1 MKNIIY
7 LILIVLIILGC
18 SNRNEINPDI
28 TYNGSAVIQL
38 TITNLTD
45 TTSFYYKTS
54 PILPYGCVIKKEE
67 INHNG
72 DYYFT
77 YKTTMPDH
85 IEFSIIKNFQTY
97 LMPNDTLKIVANLDP
112 SIDKEIA
119 VQIDGVYGDISKYYF
134 KKTETLEYWDLRE
147 PISNY
152 SNPSVPLERAFSL
165 SDSIFQNEKDFLID
179 YKKDH
184 KLPEW
189 FCNIIK
195 MDIEYFR
202 MLNRPTLI
210 SYRKFF
216 FNQNVPNP
224 ETYYLSDNMPVYN
237 PDAIFSKRYYDYLDI
252 YFGLKHEDLNNKS
265 GLERMVPLF
274 ERSIPEAQ
282 KELKEDI
289 LEYYFAS
296 RLSNLILSCR
306 DLKELEKVDS
316 VFIST
321 KTTFQKK
328 EIVEMLNA
336 EKELIADFINTATSK
351 NPFSFTNIMTRT
363 KK

>member
-7 LILIVLIILGC
+7 LVLAVLIISAC
-18 SNRNEINPDI
+18 SCREEFNAKI
-28 TYNGSAVIQL
+28 TYNGSAVIKL
-38 TITNLTD
+38 TITNLSD
-45 TTSFYYKTS
+45 TTSFYFKTS
-54 PILPYGCVIKKEE
+54 PILPYGCVIKKEV
-67 INHNG
+67 IDHNG

-85 IEFSIIKNFQTY
+85 IEFSIINDFQTY
-97 LMPNDTLKIVANLDP
+97 VMPNDTLKIAANLDP

-119 VQIDGVYGDISKYYF
+119 VQIDGVYGDINNYYVE
-134 KKTETLEYWDLRE
+134 KTKTLGYWDLGLS
-147 PISNY
+147 ISRY
-152 SNPSVPLERAFSL
+152 SDPSLPLEKAFSL
-165 SDSIFQNEKDFLID
+165 SDSIFQNEKNFLID

-184 KLPEW
+184 ALPEW

-195 MDIEYFR
+195 MDIKYFR